1 MPVLFGSLSAIMTS
15 SRTLSGNTSDFSPCA
30 EPQGKV
36 QRVGQQYGLA
46 VHLAPFP
53 PLPAALVSEKAQ
65 LAAMRLSSHACSRS
79 EGQAIPYWR
88 IAAPF
93 AENPGRTAPC
103 LSDCL
108 WHSGIWGY
116 FLGSVSKIPLN
127 IPPKFCCF
135 NAIRIDGGGYR
146 TSPKHG

>member
-1 MPVLFGSLSAIMTS
+1 MTS

-79 EGQAIPYWR
+79 EGQATVLADSCTLCGKSGSYR
-88 IAAPF
+88 A
-93 AENPGRTAPC
+93 
-103 LSDCL
+103 LSFGL
-108 WHSGIWGY
+108 
-116 FLGSVSKIPLN
+116 PL
-127 IPPKFCCF
+127 
-135 NAIRIDGGGYR
+135 A
-146 TSPKHG
+146 